1 MSGKNILKYKIEY
14 QSNIEFKPN
23 YHGTQEVVVSL
34 KFKNRIK
41 EYSITKH
48 ENKYSIIEIV

>member
-1 MSGKNILKYKIEY
+1 MGGKNILKYKIEY
-14 QSNIEFKPN
+14 QSNIGFKPN
-23 YHGTQEVVVSL
+23 YLGTQEVVVLL